1 MTKIQYS
8 INFLRTKGKKKFM
21 ATTYNSDGQKTNR
34 PSCMPASL
42 NKYYIL
48 VNE

>member
-1 MTKIQYS
+1 
-8 INFLRTKGKKKFM
+8 M

-48 VNE
+48 VNEWGKLLKQSLTP